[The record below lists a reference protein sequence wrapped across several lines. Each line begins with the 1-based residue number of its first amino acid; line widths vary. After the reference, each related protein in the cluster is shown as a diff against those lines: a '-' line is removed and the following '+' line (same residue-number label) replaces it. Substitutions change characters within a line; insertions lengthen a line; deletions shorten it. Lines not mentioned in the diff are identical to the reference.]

1 MQIGIGLPAPI
12 PGVPGEL
19 LIEWAKKAEESSFSS
34 LGIIDRLVYPN
45 YEPLITLAA
54 AAAVTRRIGLMTT
67 ILIAPLHNTAM
78 LAKQAATLD
87 ALSNG
92 RLSLG
97 LAVGGRED
105 DYQGARVNFHERG
118 KLFDYQLE
126 TMTKIW
132 AGEGVE
138 GVDPIGPAPKRA
150 GGPEIL
156 IGGSNPTALERVGRW
171 GNGFISGGGG
181 PEAGKKNFEVAEKAW
196 KAAGRSGK
204 PRFVSGMY
212 FALGPDAAERA
223 SAYLHHYYG
232 FLGPLADRIAGS
244 LPTTPE
250 ALKGA
255 IGAFEAVG
263 LDELILWPCIGELDQ
278 LDRVAELLKS

>member
-12 PGVPGEL
+12 PGITGEL
-19 LIEWAKKAEESSFSS
+19 IIDWAKKAEESSFSS

-67 ILIAPLHNTAM
+67 ILIAPLHNTAI

-97 LAVGGRED
+97 LAVGGRQD
-105 DYQGARVNFHERG
+105 DFQAAQVNFNERG
-118 KLFDYQLE
+118 KRFDQQLE

-132 AGEGVE
+132 AGEAVGGV
-138 GVDPIGPAPKRA
+138 GSIGPAPKRA

-171 GNGFISGGGG
+171 GNGYISGGGG
-181 PEAGKKNFEVAEKAW
+181 PAAAKQNFEVAQAAW
-196 KAAGRSGK
+196 KTAGRSGK

-212 FALGPDAAERA
+212 FALGPNAAERA
-223 SAYLHHYYG
+223 SSYLHHYYS
-232 FLGPLADRIAGS
+232 FLGPVADRIAGS
-244 LPTTPE
+244 VPATP
-250 ALKGA
+250 AVLKDA
-255 IGAFEAVG
+255 IGAFEAAG

-278 LDRVAELLKS
+278 LDMAAELLKV